1 MNPTIRKPISKG
13 TWTRIAMLAVG
24 AVAGIV
30 GSLAADRAAE
40 AGLYD
45 PEALSWSYGLAL
57 TLGLIMGVSGVFA
70 VVVSFSARATARA
83 LDPDGS
89 TAPRPGQKTFYRQQG
104 FVLVLAGLM
113 MAAPVVANQLYD
125 PVPRGLA
132 IALMAGLVAA
142 SLIQT
147 LLNLSVWNRADE
159 MMRRMI
165 AETGSLCFWLLQG
178 LFFLWAAAE
187 VLGLAPALSSWD
199 LMTILMAVYLAVS
212 AVAAMQRGFA

>member
-1 MNPTIRKPISKG
+1 MTANARKPISRG
-13 TWTRIAMLAVG
+13 TRVRFALLGVG
-24 AVAGIV
+24 AICGAAGAFV
-30 GSLAADRAAE
+30 SRRAAE
-40 AGLYD
+40 AGLFD
-45 PEALSWSYGLAL
+45 LEALSWSYGLAL
-57 TLGLIMGVSGVFA
+57 VLGLIMGVSGLIA
-70 VVVSFSARATARA
+70 VATSFNARLTAQA

-89 TAPRPGQKTFYRQQG
+89 TPPRAGQTTFYRQQG
-104 FVLVLAGLM
+104 LVLVLAGLM
-113 MAAPVVANQLYD
+113 MVAPVIAGQLYD

-132 IALMAGLVAA
+132 IALLAGLVAA

-165 AETGSLCFWLLQG
+165 AETGSICFWLLQG

-199 LMTILMAVYLAVS
+199 LMTVLMAVYLVVS
-212 AVAAMQRGFA
+212 AVAAMRRGFA